1 MSKLYLGS
9 DYYPEAW
16 KKEQIDED
24 ILKMKEVGFNVA
36 RIGEFAWFDMEP
48 TEGNYNFSWL
58 HNVIDK
64 LGENGVSVILGT
76 PSATPPNWLYNKYP
90 DMAVLKPDGTR
101 ITHGTRRHCCSSNPH
116 YIEYSLKI
124 AEKMAEEFGKDE
136 NVIGWQIDNEIY
148 PNQPCLC
155 DHCLKN
161 FHDLLRNKYGTVENL
176 NEAWNLH
183 LWGQGY
189 ESIDAVPAPV
199 GTWHNPHIKLDW
211 QLSMVKNHTDFVHAQ
226 AEVIRKHSNKP
237 IGTDTMPVNSL
248 NYRDLNGKLDI
259 AMFNHY
265 SQPDYMPTMTFWLD
279 YMRNFSK
286 IPYWVTE
293 TQATWNGSTSQGM
306 YVFDDNFIHLNSWI
320 AYMFGGNANLYWLWR
335 THWAG
340 HELMHG
346 AVLDS
351 SGRFTHTKN
360 ELIKLSNDLKKSE
373 EFLLNT
379 KVESNVALTFQS
391 LNWNIHLSQQIN
403 TQLKENENDVY
414 DFYSLMLKE
423 GVHPDVIDLCA
434 DIEKYKVIFSP
445 FAYTLEEGNFEEKIT
460 KWVEDGGTWVVGP
473 LSDIRTKIGTKYTH
487 APYGF
492 LEKLTKAYQLYIT
505 PTDNGSFTCV
515 NELGEVVKCTKS
527 FEIFEDMGENNLIT
541 IKKGHS
547 SMIGKPCALEI
558 PVNKGKVI
566 ILGTLPEEKELR
578 RIISKAV
585 VGNNGDK
592 FDVTG
597 SIVVVRREGEN
608 HKGLMVAD
616 ILGEGGT
623 LKFDGKMK
631 DILTDEIHDGSI
643 TLKPFCSAVLVKV

>member
-9 DYYPEAW
+9 DYYPEDWDAT
-16 KKEQIDED
+16 EIDND
-24 ILKMKEVGFNVA
+24 ILKMKEVGFNVV
-36 RIGEFAWFDMEP
+36 RIAEFSWAKMEP
-48 TEGNYNFSWL
+48 ADGVYDFTWL
-58 HNVIDK
+58 HNVVDK
-64 LGENGVSVILGT
+64 LNENGISVIMGT

-90 DMAVLKPDGTR
+90 DMAVINPSGTV
-101 ITHGTRRHCCSSNPH
+101 TSHGGRRHCCSSNPN
-116 YIEYSLKI
+116 YIRESLRI
-124 AEKMAEEFGKDE
+124 VEKLAQEFGKDE

-148 PNQPCLC
+148 PNKPCIC
-155 DHCLKN
+155 EHCKTNYHNWLK
-161 FHDLLRNKYGTVENL
+161 NKYGSVEEVNKQWNL
-176 NEAWNLH
+176 NLFSQKYDRIEDIPFPIN
-183 LWGQGY
+183 G
-189 ESIDAVPAPV
+189 
-199 GTWHNPHIKLDW
+199 WHNPHIKLEW
-211 QLSMVKNHTDFVHAQ
+211 QLVQANNHVKFVHAQ
-226 AEVIRKHSNKP
+226 AEVIRKYSKKP
-237 IGTDTMPVNSL
+237 IGTDTMPFNSF
-248 NYRDLNGKLDI
+248 NYRDLNGKLDV

-293 TQATWNGSTSQGM
+293 TQATWNGATSQGM

-320 AYMFGGNANLYWLWR
+320 AYMFGGEANLYWLWR

-360 ELIKLSNDLKKSE
+360 ELIKLSEDLKKSE
-373 EFLLNT
+373 DFLLNT

-391 LNWNIHLSQQIN
+391 LNWNIHLTQQIN

-460 KWVEDGGTWVVGP
+460 KWVNNGGTWVVGP
-473 LSDIRTKIGTKYTH
+473 LSDIRTKIGTKYIH

-515 NELGEVVKCTKS
+515 NELGEEVKCTKS

-558 PVNKGKVI
+558 PIGKGKVI

-585 VGNNGDK
+585 VENNGDK
-592 FDVTG
+592 FEVSG

-616 ILGEGGT
+616 ILGVGGT
-623 LKFDGKMK
+623 LKFEGKMR

-643 TLKPFCSAVLVKV
+643 TLKPFCSAILVNA

>member
-48 TEGNYNFSWL
+48 TEGNYDFSWL

-64 LGENGVSVILGT
+64 LKENGISVILGT

-90 DMAVLKPDGTR
+90 DMAVLKADGTR

-148 PNQPCLC
+148 PHQPCLC
-155 DHCLKN
+155 EHCLKN

-189 ESIDAVPAPV
+189 ESIDAIPAPYT
-199 GTWHNPHIKLDW
+199 TWHNPHIKLDW

-248 NYRDLNGKLDI
+248 NYRDLNGKLDV

-320 AYMFGGNANLYWLWR
+320 AYMFGGEANLYWLWR
-335 THWAG
+335 THYAG

-346 AVLDS
+346 AILDS

-391 LNWNIHLSQQIN
+391 LNWNIHLTQQIN

-445 FAYTLEEGNFEEKIT
+445 FAYTLEEGDFEEKIT

-515 NELGEVVKCTKS
+515 NELGEEVKCSKS
-527 FEIFEDMGENNLIT
+527 FEIFENMGENNLIT

-558 PVNKGKVI
+558 PVGNGKVI

-585 VGNNGDK
+585 KNNNGDK

-631 DILTDEIHDGSI
+631 DILTDEIYDGSI
-643 TLKPFCSAVLVKV
+643 ALKPFCSAVLVKA